1 MARDTFDYAKGRT
14 IIGKFVADMDLHEL
28 TWAWA
33 VTVDCIDIIGHHAT
47 PATEVRGPYRAD
59 MWFDWYG
66 SFLFGADANHCIHGL
81 AKEVRDACPPQ
92 LYPALLASVERAFAA
107 CAARTRARIR
117 TFPTGPRIMCGPSHE
132 ETSTCLLKKRGL
144 RRAGRPVAICG
155 RWCRFC

>member
-1 MARDTFDYAKGRT
+1 MARDTFDYPKGRT

-107 CAARTRARIR
+107 CDARTPQQRAADAAAHKATQR
-117 TFPTGPRIMCGPSHE
+117 PSAP
-132 ETSTCLLKKRGL
+132 TSTPRSPSGSLP
-144 RRAGRPVAICG
+144 APVPHPFTVLTG
-155 RWCRFC
+155 GKE